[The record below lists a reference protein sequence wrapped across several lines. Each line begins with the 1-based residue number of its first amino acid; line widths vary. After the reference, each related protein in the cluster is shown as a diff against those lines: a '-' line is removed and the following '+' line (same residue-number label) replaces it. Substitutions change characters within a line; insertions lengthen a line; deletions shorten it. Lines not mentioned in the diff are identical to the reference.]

1 MKIEKNQSLNP
12 QGVPYAIDF
21 LEQSIEQKISSV
33 YPIDKTPIIVES
45 PKKTDFDYGF
55 NIAGLVGSANL
66 DEVSIPDIAREIVSK
81 IQIFSDDDI
90 LSVESAGPFINFNLD
105 MGKFGSRVIDQIFQ
119 LGSDYGTEKIGNN
132 ERVII
137 DMSSPNIA
145 KRMSIGHLRSTI
157 IGDSLSNLYRGA
169 GYEVIRDNHIG
180 DWGTQFG
187 NLIAAIKKWGNED
200 ELLSSPDP
208 IGSLQELYVKFH
220 SEEEKQKEALI
231 KQALVQI
238 DSEGA
243 ESIPGLPEE
252 IETISQEIMTRKQIG
267 RDELDMGKVILD
279 ALDRVVVS
287 SLESEGRNWFL
298 KLEQGDDEARRLWKI
313 SVDLS
318 LKEFDQIYE
327 ILGVGFE
334 KTMGESFYAGML
346 SDVVNTVAES
356 GIGHVSEGALVID
369 MNDKGLGVA
378 MVEKSDGASLYMT
391 RDLACAMYRQN
402 VMGSDKAIYVVG
414 EDQIQYFQQLFEALS
429 RLGYK
434 IGENSKH
441 VYFGMVTL
449 EDGKMSTRQGRVILL
464 KDVLQAGFE
473 KAEELLVAKKSEFAE
488 GDTDAK
494 NKLLRQIVVGALKW
508 NDLVQDPKKSI
519 VFKWEKAL
527 NFDGKSAP
535 YVQYTAVRANSIL
548 EKSGINLE
556 DLVNSQIDLSA
567 EIYSEKSEK
576 AIIRHLSQFP
586 KVMKDALDLSAPFK
600 IAEYVYELS
609 KRFNNFHGNVRVLNN
624 EDQGMDDVTVSRLK
638 LVAATY
644 QTITNALSILGI
656 EVPDK
661 M

>member
-1 MKIEKNQSLNP
+1 MKSEKDESLTADEP
-12 QGVPYAIDF
+12 YYAIDV
-21 LEQSIEQKISSV
+21 LEQSIHKKINSA
-33 YPIDKTPIIVES
+33 YLIDKKPSIVES
-45 PKKTDFDYGF
+45 PKKTDFDYGT
-55 NIAGLVGSANL
+55 NITGLIDSMTL
-66 DEVSIPDIAREIVSK
+66 EDIPVPEIAKEIVSR
-81 IQIFSDDDI
+81 IEIFPGDDI
-90 LSVESAGPFINFNLD
+90 SNVESVGPFINFNLD
-105 MGKFGSRVIDQIFQ
+105 MASFGSRVIDQVFQ
-119 LGSDYGTEKIGNN
+119 LGHDYGTEKVGNN
-132 ERVII
+132 ERIMI

-157 IGDSLSNLYRGA
+157 IGDSLANLYRGA

-220 SEEEKQKEALI
+220 SEEEKQSEALI
-231 KQALVQI
+231 KESLAKI
-238 DSEGA
+238 YEEGPN
-243 ESIPGLPEE
+243 SIPGLSEE
-252 IETISQEIMTRKQIG
+252 IETISQEIMTRKKIT
-267 RDELDMGKVILD
+267 REELDMGKVTLD

-287 SLESEGRNWFL
+287 PLESEGRNWFL
-298 KLEQGDDEARRLWKI
+298 KLEQGDPEARRLWKI

-346 SDVVNTVAES
+346 RDVVNTVAES
-356 GIGHVSEGALVID
+356 GVGHISEGALVID

-391 RDLACAMYRQN
+391 RDLACAMYRQD

-473 KAEELLVAKKSEFAE
+473 KAEELLITKKSEFAS
-488 GDTDAK
+488 GDIEAK

-508 NDLVQDPKKSI
+508 NDLAQDPKKSI

-548 EKSGINLE
+548 EKSGISWE
-556 DLVNSQIDLSA
+556 DLEKAEIDLRPD
-567 EIYSEKSEK
+567 IYKEKSEK
-576 AIIRHLSQFP
+576 AIIRQLSEFP
-586 KVMKDALDLSAPFK
+586 KVIKEAIDLSAPFK

-609 KRFNNFHGNVRVLNN
+609 KRFNNFHGNVRVLDSEQNV
-624 EDQGMDDVTVSRLK
+624 DDIAISRLK